1 MVFLRNLIVVFF
13 LTGCSFLTGPEG
25 IFPEKQYE
33 FLDEEIAE
41 DINLPED
48 IKLLGVDNHYP
59 VTLEAN
65 EELFE
70 SIPKPRQIFSAGGA
84 SEVQLRRL
92 GELLWVYVET
102 LPSTTWPITRSYWET
117 SDLSLVE
124 TNPETGEMIIEYSN
138 DVILVMTVEHG
149 IKESSSEI
157 FLTALDSDTYSSIE
171 FDSQVIQS
179 YLEDI
184 VNYVADSVGTF
195 SGTSLAAQSLN
206 EQKKSRIYS
215 EGNRTVIELDLSFDR
230 AWSTV
235 SRAIEA
241 SDIVSTDRNREEGIF
256 YVSLEPQL
264 EESRLNFLNPFNLFR
279 QDNVELKDNNTE
291 PQFQIFVNQSGTKTQ
306 IRAQLIEGVE
316 TSENAEDLLS
326 KLNESLS

>member
-1 MVFLRNLIVVFF
+1 MIFLRYLLVTFF

-25 IFPEKQYE
+25 LFPEKQYE

-41 DINLPED
+41 DINLPKDKRLDE
-48 IKLLGVDNHYP
+48 VENHYP
-59 VTLEAN
+59 VSVEGN
-65 EELFE
+65 EKLFE
-70 SIPKPRQIFSAGGA
+70 SIPKPRQIFSAGGT

-117 SDLSLVE
+117 SDLTLIE
-124 TNPETGEMIIEYSN
+124 TNPETGEMVIGYNN
-138 DVILVMTVEHG
+138 DVTLVMTVEHG

-157 FLTALDSDTYSSIE
+157 FLTALDSETFSNIE
-171 FDSQVIQS
+171 FDSQIIQS

-241 SDIVSTDRNREEGIF
+241 SDIISTDRNREEGIF
-256 YVSLEPQL
+256 YVSLEPQT
-264 EESRLNFLNPFNLFR
+264 EESRLNFLNPLNFFKR
-279 QDNVELKDNNTE
+279 DNDKPEDNDAD
-291 PQFQIFVNQSGTKTQ
+291 PQFQIFVNQFGTKTQ
-306 IRAQLIEGVE
+306 IRAQLIEGIE
-316 TSENAEDLLS
+316 SSENAEDLLS